1 MADDDGLYARSI
13 LNPDLMLLFQIAN
26 RFSFLLLPLL
36 VFAVAALILVR
47 RHVSWRP
54 WAAWTSLLVVFLVY
68 VLLSGQVATA
78 GYNTPENIRRSLAT
92 AGQPTLVEFYSNY

>member
-1 MADDDGLYARSI
+1 
-13 LNPDLMLLFQIAN
+13 MLLFQIAN

-54 WAAWTSLLVVFLVY
+54 WVVWSGLLALFLVY
-68 VLLSGQVATA
+68 VLISGQAGTA
-78 GYNTPENIRRSLAT
+78 GYDSPENIRRSLAT
-92 AGQPTLVEFYSNY
+92 AGQPTLIEFYSNY